1 MKFEIE
7 LEQCIVEMF
16 LRESSYF
23 KTQFDQQMQ
32 IKKLADASST
42 EIEKIRKYL
51 EDYAVE
57 LAFDA
62 HQRVEDSIDIIVE
75 HADAAIDKKS
85 CQYITK

>member
-32 IKKLADASST
+32 IKKLADASSND
-42 EIEKIRKYL
+42 IEKIRKYL
-51 EDYAVE
+51 EDYAV
-57 LAFDA
+57 A
-62 HQRVEDSIDIIVE
+62 QNQIIF
-75 HADAAIDKKS
+75 
-85 CQYITK
+85 